1 MAEANPGAEGTR
13 RLAVVG
19 HPIAHSRS
27 PAMQNAALAD
37 LGLAGEWEYSAID
50 IEPEEFESGIRKL
63 AGSGF
68 VGVNVTVP
76 HKEAALGLSRSAST
90 TATEIG
96 AANALTFG
104 PDGIS
109 AENYDG
115 PALAE
120 FLPEGLGG
128 EGALVLGAGG
138 AARAAIWAL
147 TGSGA
152 DVSIWNRTPSRAEG
166 LATSTG
172 IEVDPEPQL
181 DRFAVVVNASAAGL
195 GGGDPFADL
204 PLGPEDFREGQLLI
218 EMVYGDGPG
227 ALVEAARAAGAE
239 AVDGIS
245 VLVAQGALS
254 LEAWTGRTPSRQVM
268 DEAARAA

>member
-1 MAEANPGAEGTR
+1 M
-13 RLAVVG
+13 LAVVG

-27 PAMQNAALAD
+27 PAMQSAALAD
-37 LGLAGEWEYSAID
+37 LGLAGEWQYTAID
-50 IEPEEFESGIRKL
+50 IEPEEFESGIKEL
-63 AGSGF
+63 VDSGF

-76 HKEAALGLSRSAST
+76 HKESALHLSRTAST
-90 TATEIG
+90 AATEIG

-104 PDGIS
+104 PDGIQ
-109 AENYDG
+109 AANFDG

-120 FLPEGLGG
+120 FLPDDIEG
-128 EGALVLGAGG
+128 EAALVLGAGG

-147 TGSGA
+147 RGRGA
-152 DVSIWNRTPSRAEG
+152 EVSIWNRTLSRAEG
-166 LATSTG
+166 LAESFG
-172 IEVDPEPQL
+172 IDADPEPRL

-204 PLGPEDFREGQLLI
+204 PLGPEDFREGHLLI

-227 ALVEAARAAGAE
+227 ALVEAAWAAGAE
-239 AVDGIS
+239 VIDGIS

-254 LEAWTGRTPSRQVM
+254 LQSWTGLTPSRQVM

>member
-1 MAEANPGAEGTR
+1 MAEVNPGTEGTR

-37 LGLAGEWEYSAID
+37 LGLAGEWEYSAVD
-50 IEPEEFESGIRKL
+50 IEPEEFESGIRRL
-63 AGSGF
+63 ADSGF
-68 VGVNVTVP
+68 IGVNVTVP
-76 HKEAALGLSRSAST
+76 HKEAALRLSESAST
-90 TATEIG
+90 TAREIG

-104 PDGIS
+104 ADGIT
-109 AENYDG
+109 ADNFDG

-120 FLPEGLGG
+120 LLPKGLGG
-128 EGALVLGAGG
+128 KGALVLGAGG

-147 TGSGA
+147 ADSGA
-152 DVSIWNRTPSRAEG
+152 EVSIWNRTPSRAEG
-166 LATSTG
+166 LAASTG

-181 DRFAVVVNASAAGL
+181 DRFKAVVNASAAGL

-204 PLGPEDFREGQLLI
+204 PFGPDDFSEGQFLI
-218 EMVYGDGPG
+218 DMVYGDGPG
-227 ALVEAARAAGAE
+227 ELVEAARAAGAD

-254 LEAWTGRTPSRQVM
+254 LEAWTGRKPSRQVM